1 MQSLYE
7 ILGPTKSVEERN
19 LRVQRLSNKY
29 DEDLKMSIFETNYIN
44 FIKNENGLYS
54 IIKRAIVN
62 NLKGDDLCFYWNNHE
77 KIQEYLEYFLNKNKY
92 SYEIKH
98 IPYSPNV
105 VCVLQNVK
113 TIDDVKELLICYYGQ
128 LQQIEHYSKSK
139 EELWQEYSE
148 FITTNAEWLEKK
160 KGR

>member
-92 SYEIKH
+92 KFEIKR
-98 IPYSPNV
+98 IPYSPDV

>member
-92 SYEIKH
+92 KFEIKR
-98 IPYSPNV
+98 IPYSPDV

-128 LQQIEHYSKSK
+128 LQQIEHYSRTK

-148 FITTNAEWLEKK
+148 FITTNEEWLEAKR
-160 KGR
+160 GR